1 MTQSYI
7 NQVLERFSAELSK
20 AEDQA
25 MTLSLRAHLL
35 HEAKRLQE
43 TLKALIVQ
51 SELSHPE
58 IFFINTLDHFI
69 ACARLERADK
79 LQAHCLSLKA
89 ELGRVRAEAGSGK
102 AAAKSSWQS
111 ASVMTSDGV
120 QAISA

>member
-7 NQVLERFSAELSK
+7 NQVLERFSAELAK
-20 AEDQA
+20 TEDQA

-43 TLKALIVQ
+43 TLKALVIQ
-51 SELSHPE
+51 SELSHSQ

-79 LQAHCLSLKA
+79 LQVHCSLLNLEVA
-89 ELGRVRAEAGSGK
+89 RVCGREGLLNTNLKVRA
-102 AAAKSSWQS
+102 
-111 ASVMTSDGV
+111 SVCSYGNGLQGYT
-120 QAISA
+120 A

>member
-7 NQVLERFSAELSK
+7 NQVLERFSVELEKS
-20 AEDQA
+20 EDQA

-89 ELGRVRAEAGSGK
+89 ELGRVRSGAGRHKVEQGSRWGAGQVMSG
-102 AAAKSSWQS
+102 
-111 ASVMTSDGV
+111 VGV